1 MRGNKI
7 KLEHPFYVYLLL
19 DYMGLPLYV
28 GKGKDR
34 RWLEHE
40 KTVRNGRKTENP
52 YKDYW
57 IKKTLAVLNE
67 VPCVMLA
74 EGISSKEANI
84 IETLF
89 ISCIGKWPDGP
100 LTNVLP
106 GGAEPPHD
114 HYDLPSHREK
124 LSKAAKGRKYTDE
137 QKKAGALARTGVK
150 RSPQARANL
159 KAAQNRPEQK
169 EKLRKANAGRPLSP
183 EFLAHMGAA
192 AHLGRKRSDESR
204 EKMREARLNWL
215 DKNGK

>member
-1 MRGNKI
+1 MKGDEVKSN
-7 KLEHPFYVYLLL
+7 HPFYVYLLL

-28 GKGKDR
+28 GKGKDG

-57 IKKTLAVLNE
+57 IKKTIDVLKE

-74 EGISSKEANI
+74 EGISTKEANI

-89 ISCIGKWPDGP
+89 ITCIGKYPNGP

-114 HYDLPSHREK
+114 HYDRPSHREK
-124 LSKAAKGRKYTDE
+124 LSKAAKGRKYTPE
-137 QKKAGALARTGVK
+137 QRKAGALARTGIK
-150 RSPQARANL
+150 RSTQARANL

-169 EKLRKANAGRPLSP
+169 EKLRKANVGKILSP
-183 EFLAHMGAA
+183 KFLEQMGTAHV
-192 AHLGRKRSDESR
+192 GRKRSAESR
-204 EKMREARLNWL
+204 EKMREARLKWL
-215 DKNGK
+215 AKNGY